1 MSVAVASPP
10 LVGARG
16 REDAGGSRWLV
27 GGVAAELSDLLAAPV
42 GFIRALMAVAI
53 FAQPGLIYL
62 YVLAALAI
70 PRGGRRLPGWSS
82 PIAAARIGLL
92 YLLVRNL
99 LSANG
104 ALVNNGGTVFSQGP
118 ATWLPFAGAS
128 LFGVVMVAA
137 SGRPSAQR
145 DPRRDRGVVLA
156 SLVVLAGLGVVALGV
171 QFVPSLR
178 GEWAVGV
185 LAVIGGVALAAGGRR
200 TQASLVPVVLLGVC
214 AVLML
219 SAGVR
224 LQGGFGN
231 QTVTAGGAKVLRP
244 AYRRAIGN
252 LTLNLAAMPSRTAPV
267 TVSASVG
274 IGDLHIIVPAG
285 ASVRATIHVG
295 RGSVQVLT
303 CATKSGVEP
312 RYRLDENTSVS
323 ITAQQPGCG
332 GALRDP
338 TLRLQIVASV
348 GIGVVVLTA
357 PPWSTG
363 DAGS

>member
-10 LVGARG
+10 LVGAAG
-16 REDAGGSRWLV
+16 REDAGGSRWLA

-42 GFIRALMAVAI
+42 GFIRVLMAVAI
-53 FAQPGLIYL
+53 LAQPGLIYL

-70 PRGGRRLPGWSS
+70 PRGGRRLPGWSNA
-82 PIAAARIGLL
+82 IAVARIGLL

-104 ALVNNGGTVFSQGP
+104 ALINNGGTVFSQGP
-118 ATWLPFAGAS
+118 AAWLPFAGAS
-128 LFGVVMVAA
+128 LFGIVMVVAG
-137 SGRPSAQR
+137 GRPSAQR
-145 DPRRDRGVVLA
+145 DPRRDRRVVLA
-156 SLVVLAGLGVVALGV
+156 SLVVLAGLGVVTLGV
-171 QFVPSLR
+171 QVLPSLR

-185 LAVIGGVALAAGGRR
+185 LAVLGGIALAAGGRR

-214 AVLML
+214 AALML

-231 QTVTAGGAKVLRP
+231 ETVTPGGANALAP

-252 LTLNLAAMPSRTAPV
+252 LTLNLTALPARTALL
-267 TVSASVG
+267 TINASVG
-274 IGDLHIIVPAG
+274 IGDLHVIVPAG
-285 ASVRATIHVG
+285 ARVRATIHVG

-303 CATKSGVEP
+303 CTTKYGIDP
-312 RYRLDENTSVS
+312 RYRLDQNTSVS
-323 ITAQQPGCG
+323 IAAQQPGCG

-338 TLRLQIVASV
+338 TLRLRITASV
-348 GIGVVVLTA
+348 GIGVVAVTG
-357 PPWSTG
+357 PQWSTG
-363 DAGS
+363 AAG